1 MHNNDSNLTG
11 CYFPN
16 THSLSVLLQR
26 ITFRAM
32 DFLQAEDVILFLKDG
47 ETKKYTIA
55 YAATRAGETFAPKAE
70 LFDFAAAKEC
80 VRYRKWV
87 QTDQRTPEGV
97 RPCLWIPLC
106 CEKECVG
113 LLYLID
119 CLPMPFERSLAE
131 QMNAFAELSAK
142 AIYNHQ
148 GPIEKAKEH
157 QQAETRRA
165 QQMESAGE
173 MKGVAAAKIGHEI
186 NNFVAAVNANL
197 ELALDLLNNDGETGE
212 IKERILKAQQ
222 LLMQIAP
229 LTGGLMCSCM
239 MQPAFEVKSVNQ
251 VVKGFIESIK
261 PVYQRTGVKFL
272 CRLQPNLPLLR
283 LDPRLLSQ
291 VLFNLCKNA
300 VEARKDAQIVIS
312 TRFDACERCILLTIQ
327 DNGPGFS
334 PEKLQRLFA
343 EPFTDKANGHG
354 LGLAICRDIIEK
366 HGGSIQAA
374 NAECGGACFTIRLPL
389 PHHEDYKGLEFERI
403 EQPCRPYDD
412 AKHQNPRSL
421 VTLSHEKVN

>member
-1 MHNNDSNLTG
+1 M
-11 CYFPN
+11 
-16 THSLSVLLQR
+16 LLKR

-32 DFLQAEDVILFLKDG
+32 EFLQAEDVILFLKDEG
-47 ETKKYTIA
+47 GKKYTVA
-55 YAATRAGETFAPKAE
+55 YAATRAGETFTPKAE

-87 QTDQRTPEGV
+87 QTDRTTPEGV

-106 CEKECVG
+106 CDKECIG

-119 CLPMPFERSLAE
+119 CLPLPFERGLAD
-131 QMNAFAELSAK
+131 QMNAFAELSART
-142 AIYNHQ
+142 IRNRQ
-148 GPIEKAKEH
+148 RSVTKAKDN
-157 QQAETRRA
+157 QKNITQPTR
-165 QQMESAGE
+165 QMQSAGD
-173 MKGVAAAKIGHEI
+173 KGVAAAKIGHEI

-212 IKERILKAQQ
+212 IQERILKAQQ
-222 LLMQIAP
+222 LLMRITP

-239 MQPAFEVKSVNQ
+239 MQPAFEMMSIND
-251 VVKGFIESIK
+251 VVKDFIEYIK
-261 PVYQRTGVKFL
+261 PIYQRSGVKFL
-272 CRLQPNLPLLR
+272 CQLQPNLPLLR

-300 VEARKDAQIVIS
+300 VEARQDAQIFLS
-312 TRFDACERCILLTIQ
+312 TRIDACERCILLTIQ

-374 NAECGGACFTIRLPL
+374 NAESGGACFTIRLPL
-389 PHHEDYKGLEFERI
+389 SQHEEYRGLEFDRI
-403 EQPCRPYDD
+403 ERPCRAYAD
-412 AKHQNPRSL
+412 ARHQNSHSL
-421 VTLSHEKVN
+421 VTLPHEKVN